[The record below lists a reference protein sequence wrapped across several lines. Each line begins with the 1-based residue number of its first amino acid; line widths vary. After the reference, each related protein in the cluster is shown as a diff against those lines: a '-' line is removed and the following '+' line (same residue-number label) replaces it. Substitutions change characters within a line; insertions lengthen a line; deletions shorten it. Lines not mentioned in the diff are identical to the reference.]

1 MSWARRA
8 NRIRR
13 RGRGTALIGVAACFG
28 LALVAGCGS
37 ESDKDADKG
46 SPVNVA
52 SAVCAKDAPAKQVGL
67 PSGFPSDFPLP
78 PGTVVFSADNRG
90 QDGIVVTGVTS
101 TPFKSVLAALQSQLP
116 AHGYT
121 PKEGETE
128 PHDAESNW
136 TSASFDGRW
145 AIREIP
151 QCAGDTLVN
160 VLARAKSGASS
171 STSSDG

>member
-1 MSWARRA
+1 VSGARRA
-8 NRIRR
+8 SWIRR
-13 RGRGTALIGVAACFG
+13 RRGTALIGVAACFG
-28 LALVAGCGS
+28 LVLVAGCGS
-37 ESDKDADKG
+37 ESDKDADADKG
-46 SPVNVA
+46 SPVNLA
-52 SAVCAKDAPAKQVGL
+52 SAVCAKDAQAKQVGL

-78 PGTVVFSADNRG
+78 PGTVVYSADNRG

-160 VLARAKSGASS
+160 VLARAKAGASS
-171 STSSDG
+171 PAG